1 MLRMPE
7 QDFNKIVR
15 TEIKAELARQEI
27 SQRELARRLHK
38 PANKIHNRLRGATRL
53 SAADVEEIAQA
64 LAVPV
69 SRFGFPLVTTSGQG
83 VR

>member
-1 MLRMPE
+1 MPE

-27 SQRELARRLHK
+27 SQRDLARRLHK
-38 PANKIHNRLRGATRL
+38 SPNKIHNRLNGTTRL
-53 SAADVEEIAQA
+53 SAADVEEIARE

-69 SRFGFPLVTTSGQG
+69 SRFGFPLVTTSGRG